1 MKKSIQFAAIGAI
14 LGMLSAGLISAGES
28 NCSGEA
34 ASVSSAI
41 TSRPS
46 EVLAIVEK
54 SITAN
59 PDCACEIVKAAIES
73 SRGGSKAG
81 IGSSESDS
89 KNVLAIVR
97 TAMTAA
103 PDQSNLIAKCAAS
116 VAPESADAI
125 QALSNGLG
133 QASNPLDFPTGGEQI
148 VVGPQPGDGGGYTV
162 LPPGTPGSGFGGIVV
177 APPAPPASQT
187 GNQN

>member
-34 ASVSSAI
+34 ASVRSAI
-41 TSRPS
+41 SSKPS
-46 EVLAIVEK
+46 EVLAIVER

-125 QALSNGLG
+125 QALANGLSG
-133 QASNPLDFPTGGEQI
+133 ANPLDFPTGGEQI

-177 APPAPPASQT
+177 APPAPPASPT